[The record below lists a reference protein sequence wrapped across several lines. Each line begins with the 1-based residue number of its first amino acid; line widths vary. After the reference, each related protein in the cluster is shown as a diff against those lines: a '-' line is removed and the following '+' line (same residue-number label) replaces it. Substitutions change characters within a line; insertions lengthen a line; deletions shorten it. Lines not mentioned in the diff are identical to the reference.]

1 MHILI
6 KKISYKVWLWIFAIW
21 TLAALSLSVQ
31 VYLNNKIKHPEVQ
44 WFPLFLKQLPAWY
57 LCALLTRIIIFI
69 YDRFPFNTTAWRKN
83 IVNHFLIALLI
94 LSVFSHLRV
103 IAMAFITDT
112 NVWEHSIMQYLNT
125 YLAQIAWDFIV
136 YCFIVTGIF
145 ADRTNN
151 QSKLNALNAEMFKL
165 KNKEL
170 ENQLNLAQL
179 EALKLQLSPHFLFNT
194 LNTINSLIRSGE
206 TIKAIQ
212 INTRLGDFLRSTLYA
227 NPDQFVPL
235 KKELEFVSLYLSI
248 ELVRFEDRLLVQY
261 DIEPACHFVP
271 VPYFILHPLV
281 ENAVKHGISKSSR
294 SRLLLI
300 EAKSK
305 DEKILIR
312 VFNDGYLED
321 KIEKPIN
328 KTTGIGLRNV
338 QSRLKKIYGEHY
350 LFSIKNKEDKG
361 VEVNL
366 AFPINHEFNQS
377 FPN

>member
-1 MHILI
+1 M
-6 KKISYKVWLWIFAIW
+6 WLRIFAAW

-31 VYLNNKIKHPEVQ
+31 QYLNNKIKHPEIE
-44 WFPLFLKQLPAWY
+44 WFTLFLKQLPTWY
-57 LCALLTRIIIFI
+57 LCALLTRVIILI
-69 YDRFPFNTTAWRKN
+69 YDNFPLNTINWRKN
-83 IVNHFLIALLI
+83 IVNQFFIALLI

-103 IAMAFITDT
+103 FAMAFITDT
-112 NVWEHSIMQYLNT
+112 NIRDISHKQYLNS

-136 YCFIVTGIF
+136 YCFIVTVIF

-151 QSKLNALNAEMFKL
+151 QSKLNALNAEKFKL

-206 TIKAIQ
+206 TNKAIQ

-235 KKELEFVSLYLSI
+235 KKELEFVHLYLSI
-248 ELVRFEDRLLVQY
+248 ESVRFEDRLQVQY
-261 DIEPACHFVP
+261 DVEPSCHFIP

-281 ENAVKHGISKSSR
+281 ENAIKHGISKSSKA
-294 SRLLLI
+294 RLLLM
-300 EAKSK
+300 EVKSK
-305 DEKILIR
+305 DEKIMIR
-312 VFNDGYLED
+312 VFNDGNLED
-321 KIEKPIN
+321 KMEKPIS
-328 KTTGIGLRNV
+328 KTSGIGLQNV
-338 QSRLKKIYGEHY
+338 QSRLKKIYGDDYH
-350 LFSIKNKEDKG
+350 FSIKNKEDKG

-366 AFPINHEFNQS
+366 AFPIKHEFYQS
-377 FPN
+377 SPN